1 MRLVSV
7 VTGGAGFIGSHIV
20 DASLLVDMRFVF
32 LTTSVAG
39 IRSISSDIWR
49 MIESRW
55 FMAIFADWKQMMP
68 FSKEWIMS
76 FILLELETLFHQLS
90 DRLTT
95 WTSMFRAPFGCLRL
109 RERTGSGKWSTQ
121 HLRHVMDSQ
130 QPQPRRITQSVLSTL
145 TRCQN
150 TLANR
155 LFFTGPRCTNFQ
167 LIPFE
172 SLTHTDRA

>member
-1 MRLVSV
+1 MSGAADAVLGQPLLWLV
-7 VTGGAGFIGSHIV
+7 VT
-20 DASLLVDMRFVF
+20 LL
-32 LTTSVAG
+32 AY
-39 IRSISSDIWR
+39 
-49 MIESRW
+49 
-55 FMAIFADWKQMMP
+55 
-68 FSKEWIMS
+68 
-76 FILLELETLFHQLS
+76 
-90 DRLTT
+90 RLGL
-95 WTSMFRAPFGCLRL
+95 WL